1 MNTPTTLQHC
11 MMAIFFD
18 IVEKY
23 IEEFIDYFL
32 VFGDSFDNYL
42 EHLSL
47 VLQNCKEMNM
57 VINWEKCHFIVNEG
71 IVLRHMI
78 SSHVID

>member
-1 MNTPTTLQHC
+1 MNTPTTLQRC